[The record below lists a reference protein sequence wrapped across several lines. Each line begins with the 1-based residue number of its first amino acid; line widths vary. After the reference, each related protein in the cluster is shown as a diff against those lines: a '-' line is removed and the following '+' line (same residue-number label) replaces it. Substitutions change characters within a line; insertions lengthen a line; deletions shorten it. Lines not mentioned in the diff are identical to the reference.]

1 MKKAAH
7 LTVILLAAIA
17 SGPSAAQG
25 TGQTSQDSA
34 RYSIDGRGG
43 GIPTTKPQATQPVPP
58 AVSLYP
64 YVRKSRPA
72 APVGQQTNVPLVT
85 R

>member
-1 MKKAAH
+1 MKVLMLATIILFAAV
-7 LTVILLAAIA
+7 TN
-17 SGPSAAQG
+17 GPTAAQS
-25 TGQTSQDSA
+25 TGQASQDSA

-43 GIPTTKPQATQPVPP
+43 GIPTSKPQATQPVPP

-64 YVRKSRPA
+64 YVKRSRPA
-72 APVGQQTNVPLVT
+72 APMGQQTNVPLGT